1 MNSTSR
7 KLPNALAR
15 TLTAIATAGCLFSTA
30 ASAEPLEIG
39 VLLPSPIADV
49 GWSHALNEGIAAV
62 KEKYGDDVNV
72 STIENI
78 QEGPDA
84 DRIMNKMIGDGQQFL
99 LLGSFGY
106 MNAGLK
112 LAQRNPDRT
121 FLHASG
127 YKTAENFSPFTAKY
141 YEGAYLMGMAA
152 AELTKTKK
160 LGVVSAFA
168 IPELISTINGF
179 TLGARSVDP
188 EVTVDV
194 IWINSWFDPAKAQD
208 SAKALLA
215 GGADVLFSNAQDTPS
230 VVTVGE
236 EAGAYVFN
244 LNSSM
249 KEYAPTKYLGVVKT
263 DWAPFFVASVDAH
276 LAGSFEG
283 KNEWL
288 GMNDNVVVV
297 EDWSSDISADMKARI
312 DTMHEEIASGARHV
326 YDGPLMNQEGEEVI
340 PSGERLEDGAILGM
354 DWHVEGVNS
363 PLPK

>member
-1 MNSTSR
+1 MKSLS
-7 KLPNALAR
+7 KVL
-15 TLTAIATAGCLFSTA
+15 ATAALTTAMFSGVA
-30 ASAEPLEIG
+30 QAEKLDIG
-39 VLLPSPIADV
+39 ILLPSPIADV
-49 GWSHALNEGIAAV
+49 GWSKALVDGMEAV
-62 KEKYGDDVNV
+62 KAKYGDDVNLNIV
-72 STIENI
+72 ENI

-84 DRIMNKMIGDGQQFL
+84 DRIMNKMIGDGNEFL

-106 MNAGLK
+106 MNGGLK
-112 LAQRNPDRT
+112 LAKRNPKRS
-121 FLHASG
+121 FVHASG
-127 YKTAENFSPFTAKY
+127 YKTAKNFSPFTAKY
-141 YEGAYLMGMAA
+141 YEGSYLMGMAA

-179 TLGARSVDP
+179 TLGARSIDP
-188 EVTVDV
+188 EITVDV

-215 GGADVLFSNAQDTPS
+215 NGADILFSNAQDTPS

-236 EAGAYVFN
+236 ESGAYVFN
-244 LNSSM
+244 LNGSM

-276 LAGSFEG
+276 IAGNFEG
-283 KNEWL
+283 QNQWL
-288 GMNDNVVVV
+288 GVNDAVVVT
-297 EDWSSDISADMKARI
+297 EDWSADISAEMMAKIEAK
-312 DTMHEEIASGARHV
+312 EAEIAAGDIHV
-326 YDGPLMNQEGEEVI
+326 YDGPIKNQAGEEIVAA
-340 PSGERLEDGAILGM
+340 GARLDDGAILGI

>member
-1 MNSTSR
+1 MKSVSKT
-7 KLPNALAR
+7 LASMAVAG
-15 TLTAIATAGCLFSTA
+15 LLFNTAV
-30 ASAEPLEIG
+30 SAEPLEIG
-39 VLLPSPIADV
+39 LLTPSPIADV
-49 GWSHALNEGIAAV
+49 GWSKALVDGVEAV
-62 KEKYGDDVNV
+62 KAKYGDDVNV
-72 STIENI
+72 NIIENI

-84 DRIMNKMIGDGQQFL
+84 DRIMNKMVGDGNKFL
-99 LLGSFGY
+99 VLGSFGF

-112 LAQRNPDRT
+112 LAKRNPDRT
-121 FLHASG
+121 FIHASG
-127 YKTAENFSPFTAKY
+127 YKTAKNFSPFTAKY

-188 EVTVDV
+188 EITVDV

-215 GGADVLFSNAQDTPS
+215 GGADILFSNAQDTPS

-236 EAGAYVFN
+236 EGGAYVFN
-244 LNSSM
+244 LNGSM
-249 KEYAPTKYLGVVKT
+249 KDYAPTKYLGVVKT

-276 LAGSFEG
+276 LAGNFEG
-283 KNEWL
+283 QNQWL
-288 GMNDNVVVV
+288 GMKDDVVVV
-297 EDWSSDISADMKARI
+297 EDWNSDISEDMMARI
-312 DTMHEEIASGARHV
+312 KSTEAEIASGAKHV
-326 YDGPLMNQEGEEVI
+326 YDGPLVNQAGEEVI
-340 PSGERLEDGAILGM
+340 AAGQTLEDGAILGM

>member
-1 MNSTSR
+1 MKRFS
-7 KLPNALAR
+7 KAL
-15 TLTAIATAGCLFSTA
+15 TTMATAAALFGAAFTTTA
-30 ASAEPLEIG
+30 RAETLEIG

-62 KEKYGDDVNV
+62 KEKYGDAVNV

-84 DRIMNKMIGDGQQFL
+84 DRIMNKMVGDGHEFL

-112 LAQRNPDRT
+112 LAQRNPERT

-127 YKTAENFSPFTAKY
+127 YKTAKNFSPFTAKY

-179 TLGARSVDP
+179 ALGALSVDP
-188 EVTVDV
+188 EITVDV

-215 GGADVLFSNAQDTPS
+215 GGSDVLFSNAQDTPS
-230 VVTVGE
+230 VVTVAE

-249 KEYAPTKYLGVVKT
+249 KEYAPTKYMGVVKT

-276 LAGSFEG
+276 LAGNFEG

-288 GMNDNVVVV
+288 GMNDDVVVV
-297 EDWSSDISADMKARI
+297 EDWSADISSEMMARI
-312 DTMHEEIASGARHV
+312 EATHKEIASGERHV
-326 YDGPLMNQEGEEVI
+326 YDGPLVDQAGKEIV
-340 PSGERLEDGAILGM
+340 PAGERLDDGAILGI
-354 DWHVEGVNS
+354 DWHVKGVNS

>member
-1 MNSTSR
+1 MIRMS
-7 KLPNALAR
+7 KV
-15 TLTAIATAGCLFSTA
+15 LTAIAAAGYLFG
-30 ASAEPLEIG
+30 ASAQAEPLEIG

-62 KEKYGDDVNV
+62 KEKYGDDVTV

-84 DRIMNKMIGDGQQFL
+84 DRIMNKMVGDGHDFL

-112 LAQRNPDRT
+112 LAQRNPERT

-127 YKTAENFSPFTAKY
+127 YKTADNFSPFTAKY

-188 EVTVDV
+188 EITVDV

-215 GGADVLFSNAQDTPS
+215 GGADILFSNAQDTPS
-230 VVTVGE
+230 VVAVGE

-263 DWAPFFVASVDAH
+263 DWAPFFVAAVDAH
-276 LAGSFEG
+276 LAGNFQG

-288 GMNDNVVVV
+288 GMNDDVVVV
-297 EDWSSDISADMKARI
+297 EEWSSDISADMMARI
-312 DTMHEEIASGARHV
+312 EATHAEISSGAKHV
-326 YDGPLMNQEGEEVI
+326 YDGPLTNQAGDEVI
-340 PSGERLEDGAILGM
+340 PTGERLEDGAILGM

>member
-1 MNSTSR
+1 MNKFS
-7 KLPNALAR
+7 KA
-15 TLTAIATAGCLFSTA
+15 LTALATAGFIFGS
-30 ASAEPLEIG
+30 SAQAETLEIG

-49 GWSHALNEGIAAV
+49 GWSHALNQGIAAV
-62 KEKYGDDVNV
+62 EEKYGDKVNV

-84 DRIMNKMIGDGQQFL
+84 DRIINKMVGDGNKFL

-106 MNAGLK
+106 MNAGVR
-112 LAQRNPDRT
+112 LAQRNPDLS
-121 FLHASG
+121 FIHASG
-127 YKTAENFSPFTAKY
+127 YKTADNFSPFTAKY

-179 TLGARSVDP
+179 TLGARSIDP
-188 EVTVDV
+188 EITVDV

-215 GGADVLFSNAQDTPS
+215 GGADILFSNAQDTPS

-276 LAGSFEG
+276 LAGNFEG

-288 GMNDNVVVV
+288 GMNDDVVVV
-297 EDWSSDISADMKARI
+297 EDWSSDISSDMMARI
-312 DTMHEEIASGARHV
+312 EATQAEIASGAIHV
-326 YDGPLMNQEGEEVI
+326 YDGPLINQAGEEVT
-340 PSGERLEDGAILGM
+340 PAGQRLEDGAILGI

>member
-1 MNSTSR
+1 MR
-7 KLPNALAR
+7 KFFKSV
-15 TLTAIATAGCLFSTA
+15 ATAAVAGCMVTSVA
-30 ASAEPLEIG
+30 QAETLEIG

-49 GWSHALNEGIAAV
+49 GWSHALSEGIAAV

-72 STIENI
+72 NTIENI

-84 DRIMNKMIGDGQQFL
+84 DRIMNKMIGDGHKFL

-112 LAQRNPDRT
+112 LAKRNPERT
-121 FLHASG
+121 FIHASG
-127 YKTAENFSPFTAKY
+127 YKTDKNFSPFTAKY

-152 AELTKTKK
+152 AELTKSKK

-208 SAKALLA
+208 SAKALIA

-230 VVTVGE
+230 VVTVAE
-236 EAGAYVFN
+236 ESDAYVFN

-249 KEYAPTKYLGVVKT
+249 KEYAPKKYLGVVKT

-276 LAGSFEG
+276 LAGNFDG
-283 KNEWL
+283 QNQWL
-288 GMNDNVVVV
+288 GMTDDVVVV
-297 EDWSSDISADMKARI
+297 EDWSSDISAEMKAKI
-312 DTMHEEIASGARHV
+312 EATQADIVSGAFHV
-326 YDGPLMNQEGEEVI
+326 YNGPLVNQEGKEVVAA
-340 PSGERLEDGAILGM
+340 GTRLDDGAILGI

>member
-1 MNSTSR
+1 MS
-7 KLPNALAR
+7 KL
-15 TLTAIATAGCLFSTA
+15 LTAAALTGALISTTTQA
-30 ASAEPLEIG
+30 DTLDIG

-49 GWSHALNEGIAAV
+49 GWSHALNEGINAV
-62 KEKYGDDVNV
+62 KEKYGDGVTVNV
-72 STIENI
+72 VENI

-84 DRIMNKMIGDGQQFL
+84 DRIMNKMVGDGNDFL

-106 MNAGLK
+106 MNGGLK
-112 LAQRNPDRT
+112 LAKRNPQKS
-121 FLHASG
+121 FIHASG
-127 YKTAENFSPFTAKY
+127 YKTAANFSPFTAKY

-179 TLGARSVDP
+179 TLGARSIDP
-188 EVTVDV
+188 EITVDV

-236 EAGAYVFN
+236 EGGAYVFN

-276 LAGSFEG
+276 LAGNFEG
-283 KNEWL
+283 QNQWL
-288 GMNDNVVVV
+288 GMTDDVVVV
-297 EDWSSDISADMKARI
+297 EDWSDDISDDMKAK
-312 DTMHEEIASGARHV
+312 IAVIQADIVSGARHV
-326 YDGPLMNQEGEEVI
+326 YDGPLVNQAGEEVI
-340 PSGERLEDGAILGM
+340 AAGTRLEDGAILGI

>member
-1 MNSTSR
+1 MV
-7 KLPNALAR
+7 KLLKLLMSATLAGS
-15 TLTAIATAGCLFSTA
+15 LTQNVAF
-30 ASAEPLEIG
+30 AETLEIG
-39 VLLPSPIADV
+39 ILLPSPIADV
-49 GWSHALNEGIAAV
+49 GWSKALVEGMDAV
-62 KEKYGDDVNV
+62 KAKYGDDVNLNIV
-72 STIENI
+72 ENI

-84 DRIMNKMIGDGQQFL
+84 DRIMNKMVGDGNQFL

-106 MNAGLK
+106 MNGGLK
-112 LAQRNPDRT
+112 LAKRNPART
-121 FLHASG
+121 FIHASG
-127 YKTAENFSPFTAKY
+127 YKVEKNFSPFTAKY
-141 YEGAYLMGMAA
+141 FEGAYLMGMAA

-215 GGADVLFSNAQDTPS
+215 NGADVLFSNAQDTPS

-236 EAGAYVFN
+236 ESGAYVFN
-244 LNSSM
+244 LNGSM

-263 DWAPFFVASVDAH
+263 DWAPFFIASVDAH
-276 LAGSFEG
+276 LAGNFQG
-283 KNEWL
+283 QNQWL
-288 GMNDNVVVV
+288 GMQDDVVVV
-297 EDWSSDISADMKARI
+297 EDWSSDISADMMARI
-312 DTMHEEIASGARHV
+312 KAKEAEIASGAVHV
-326 YDGPLMNQEGEEVI
+326 YDGPLINQAGDEVI
-340 PSGERLEDGAILGM
+340 PAGARLEDGAILGM

>member
-1 MNSTSR
+1 MNKFS
-7 KLPNALAR
+7 KA
-15 TLTAIATAGCLFSTA
+15 LTALATAGFIFGS
-30 ASAEPLEIG
+30 SAQAETLEIG

-49 GWSHALNEGIAAV
+49 GWSHALNQGIAAV
-62 KEKYGDDVNV
+62 EEKYGDKVNV

-84 DRIMNKMIGDGQQFL
+84 DRIINKMVGDGNKFL

-106 MNAGLK
+106 MNAGVR
-112 LAQRNPDRT
+112 LAQRNPDLS
-121 FLHASG
+121 FIHASG
-127 YKTAENFSPFTAKY
+127 YKTADNFSPFTAKY

-179 TLGARSVDP
+179 TLGARSIDP
-188 EVTVDV
+188 EITVDV

-215 GGADVLFSNAQDTPS
+215 GGADILFSNAQDTPS

-276 LAGSFEG
+276 LAGNFEG

-288 GMNDNVVVV
+288 GMNDDVVVV
-297 EDWSSDISADMKARI
+297 EDWSSDISSDMMARI
-312 DTMHEEIASGARHV
+312 EATQAEIASGALHV
-326 YDGPLMNQEGEEVI
+326 YDGPLINQAGEEVT
-340 PSGERLEDGAILGM
+340 PAGQRLEDGAILGI

>member
-1 MNSTSR
+1 MKRPSTLT
-7 KLPNALAR
+7 K
-15 TLTAIATAGCLFSTA
+15 TLTAIATAACLFSTA
-30 ASAEPLEIG
+30 QAEKLEIG

-49 GWSHALNEGIAAV
+49 GWSHALSEGIAAV

-72 STIENI
+72 NTIENI

-84 DRIMNKMIGDGQQFL
+84 DRIMNKMIGDGHQFL

-127 YKTAENFSPFTAKY
+127 YKTADNFSPFTAKY

-152 AELTKTKK
+152 ADLTKTKK

-188 EVTVDV
+188 EITVDV

-215 GGADVLFSNAQDTPS
+215 GGADILFSNAQDTPS

-236 EAGAYVFN
+236 EGGAYVFN

-249 KEYAPTKYLGVVKT
+249 KEYAPTRYLGVVKT

-276 LAGSFEG
+276 MAGSFQG

-297 EDWSSDISADMKARI
+297 EDWSGDISGEMMARI
-312 DTMHEEIASGARHV
+312 EATHAEIASGDRHV
-326 YDGPLMNQEGEEVI
+326 YDGPLVNQAGKEVI
-340 PSGERLEDGAILGM
+340 ASGQRLEDGAILGM

>member
-1 MNSTSR
+1 MMKITS
-7 KLPNALAR
+7 KTLAAA
-15 TLTAIATAGCLFSTA
+15 AIAGLLIHTTAN
-30 ASAEPLEIG
+30 AEPLKIG
-39 VLLPSPIADV
+39 LLTPSPIADV
-49 GWSHALNEGIAAV
+49 GWSKALVDGLDVV
-62 KEKYGDDVNV
+62 KEKYGDDVDISV
-72 STIENI
+72 LENI

-84 DRIMNKMIGDGQQFL
+84 DRIMNKMVGDGNKFL
-99 LLGSFGY
+99 VLGSFGY

-112 LAQRNPDRT
+112 LAKRNPDST
-121 FLHASG
+121 FIHASG
-127 YKTAENFSPFTAKY
+127 FKDSKNFSPFTAKY
-141 YEGAYLMGMAA
+141 FEGAYLMGMAA

-179 TLGARSVDP
+179 TLGARSIDP
-188 EVTVDV
+188 DITVDV

-215 GGADVLFSNAQDTPS
+215 GGADILFSNAQDTPS

-236 EAGAYVFN
+236 EGGAYVFN
-244 LNSSM
+244 LNGSM

-276 LAGSFEG
+276 IAGNFEG
-283 KNEWL
+283 QNQWL
-288 GMNDNVVVV
+288 GMKDDVVVV
-297 EDWSSDISADMKARI
+297 EDWNADISDEMMAKIEA
-312 DTMHEEIASGARHV
+312 TQVEIASGAKHV
-326 YDGPLMNQEGEEVI
+326 YDGPIVNQAGDAVI
-340 PSGERLEDGAILGM
+340 AAGERLEDGAILGM

>member
-1 MNSTSR
+1 MKSLS
-7 KLPNALAR
+7 KVL
-15 TLTAIATAGCLFSTA
+15 ATAALTTAMFSGVA
-30 ASAEPLEIG
+30 QAEKLDIG
-39 VLLPSPIADV
+39 ILLPSPIADV
-49 GWSHALNEGIAAV
+49 GWSKALVDGMEAV
-62 KEKYGDDVNV
+62 KAKYGDDVNLNIV
-72 STIENI
+72 ENI

-84 DRIMNKMIGDGQQFL
+84 DRIMNKMIGDGNEFL

-106 MNAGLK
+106 MNGGLK
-112 LAQRNPDRT
+112 LAKRNPKRS
-121 FLHASG
+121 FVHASG
-127 YKTAENFSPFTAKY
+127 YKTAKNFSPFTAKY
-141 YEGAYLMGMAA
+141 YEGSYLMGMAA

-188 EVTVDV
+188 EITVDV

-215 GGADVLFSNAQDTPS
+215 NGADILFSNAQDTPS

-236 EAGAYVFN
+236 ESGAYVFN
-244 LNSSM
+244 LNGSM

-263 DWAPFFVASVDAH
+263 DWAPFFIASVDAH
-276 LAGSFEG
+276 MAGNFEG
-283 KNEWL
+283 QNQWL
-288 GMNDNVVVV
+288 GVNDAVVVT
-297 EDWSSDISADMKARI
+297 EDWSEDISAEMMAKIEAK
-312 DTMHEEIASGARHV
+312 EAEIAAGDIHV
-326 YDGPLMNQEGEEVI
+326 YDGPIKNQAGEEIVAA
-340 PSGERLEDGAILGM
+340 GARLDDGAILGI

>member
-1 MNSTSR
+1 MNKLST
-7 KLPNALAR
+7 
-15 TLTAIATAGCLFSTA
+15 TVAIATLTGALLSA
-30 ASAEPLEIG
+30 PVQAEPLEIS
-39 VLLPSPIADV
+39 VLTPSPIADV
-49 GWSHALNEGIAAV
+49 GWSKALVDGIDAV
-62 KEKYGDDVNV
+62 KSKYGDDVNV
-72 STIENI
+72 NIIENI

-84 DRIMNKMIGDGQQFL
+84 DRIMNKMVGDGAEFL

-112 LAQRNPDRT
+112 LAKRNPGKT
-121 FLHASG
+121 FVHASG
-127 YKTAENFSPFTAKY
+127 YKTAKNFSPFTAKY

-179 TLGARSVDP
+179 TLGARSIDP

-236 EAGAYVFN
+236 ENDAYVFN
-244 LNSSM
+244 LNGSM

-263 DWAPFFVASVDAH
+263 DWAPFFIASVDAH
-276 LAGSFEG
+276 IAGNFDG

-288 GMNDNVVVV
+288 GMNDDVVVV
-297 EDWSSDISADMKARI
+297 EDWSGDISDDMMAKIEATR
-312 DTMHEEIASGARHV
+312 MEIVSGARHV
-326 YDGPLMNQEGEEVI
+326 YDGPLINQDGTEVVAA
-340 PSGERLEDGAILGM
+340 GTRLEDGAILGM

>member
-1 MNSTSR
+1 MNAFR
-7 KLPNALAR
+7 NKMLKALAAFAVSG
-15 TLTAIATAGCLFSTA
+15 LLINTA
-30 ASAEPLEIG
+30 ANAADPLKIG
-39 VLLPSPIADV
+39 LLTPSPIADV
-49 GWSHALNEGIAAV
+49 GWSKALVDGVDAV
-62 KEKYGDDVNV
+62 KAKYGDDVEINV
-72 STIENI
+72 IENI

-84 DRIMNKMIGDGQQFL
+84 DRIMNKMVGDGNEFL
-99 LLGSFGY
+99 VLGSFGF
-106 MNAGLK
+106 MNGGLK
-112 LAQRNPDRT
+112 LAKRNAKRT

-127 YKTAENFSPFTAKY
+127 YKTAKNFSPFTAKY

-179 TLGARSVDP
+179 TLGARSIDP
-188 EVTVDV
+188 EITVDV

-215 GGADVLFSNAQDTPS
+215 GGADILFSNAQDTPS

-236 EAGAYVFN
+236 EGGAYVFN
-244 LNSSM
+244 LNGSM
-249 KEYAPTKYLGVVKT
+249 KAYAPTKYLGVVKT

-276 LAGSFEG
+276 LAGNFEG
-283 KNEWL
+283 QNQWL
-288 GMNDNVVVV
+288 GMTDDVVVV
-297 EDWSSDISADMKARI
+297 EDWNSDISEDMMAKIEATQADI
-312 DTMHEEIASGARHV
+312 VSGAKHV
-326 YDGPLMNQEGEEVI
+326 YDGPLVNQAGETVI
-340 PSGERLEDGAILGM
+340 AAGERLEDGAILGM

>member
-1 MNSTSR
+1 MR
-7 KLPNALAR
+7 KFFKSVVTVAV
-15 TLTAIATAGCLFSTA
+15 AGWLVSSVA
-30 ASAEPLEIG
+30 QAETLEIG

-49 GWSHALNEGIAAV
+49 GWSHALSEGIAAV

-84 DRIMNKMIGDGQQFL
+84 DRIMNKMIGDGHEFL

-112 LAQRNPDRT
+112 LAKRNPERS
-121 FLHASG
+121 FIHASG
-127 YKTAENFSPFTAKY
+127 YKTDKNFSPFTAKY

-152 AELTKTKK
+152 AELTKSKK

-208 SAKALLA
+208 SAKALIA

-230 VVTVGE
+230 VVTVAE
-236 EAGAYVFN
+236 EADAYVFN

-249 KEYAPTKYLGVVKT
+249 KEYAPKKYLGVVKT

-276 LAGSFEG
+276 LAGNFDG
-283 KNEWL
+283 QNQWL
-288 GMNDNVVVV
+288 GMTDDVVVV
-297 EDWSSDISADMKARI
+297 EDWSSDISSDMMARI
-312 DTMHEEIASGARHV
+312 EATHDEIASGARHV
-326 YDGPLMNQEGEEVI
+326 YDGPLTNQAGDEVI
-340 PSGERLEDGAILGM
+340 PAGERLEDGAILGM

>member
-1 MNSTSR
+1 MIKKFT
-7 KLPNALAR
+7 KQL
-15 TLTAIATAGCLFSTA
+15 ATAFVAAAMVQSV
-30 ASAEPLEIG
+30 ASAETLEVGI
-39 VLLPSPIADV
+39 LLPSPIADV
-49 GWSHALNEGIAAV
+49 GWSHALIEGMNAV
-62 KEKYGDDVNV
+62 KDKHGDGVNFNV
-72 STIENI
+72 VENI

-84 DRIMNKMIGDGQQFL
+84 DRIMNKMVGDGAEFL

-106 MNAGLK
+106 MNGGLK
-112 LAQRNPDRT
+112 LAKRNPGHS
-121 FLHASG
+121 FVHASG
-127 YKTAENFSPFTAKY
+127 YKVADNFSPFTAKY
-141 YEGAYLMGMAA
+141 FEGAYLMGMAA
-152 AELTKTKK
+152 ADLTKTKK

-188 EVTVDV
+188 EITVDV

-215 GGADVLFSNAQDTPS
+215 NGSDVLFSNAQDTPS
-230 VVTVGE
+230 VVSVGE
-236 EAGAYVFN
+236 ESGAYVFN

-276 LAGSFEG
+276 LEG
-283 KNEWL
+283 NFKGANQWL
-288 GMNDNVVVV
+288 GMQDDVVVV
-297 EDWSSDISADMKARI
+297 EDWSDDISAEMKEKIAAKQA
-312 DTMHEEIASGARHV
+312 EIASGDVHV
-326 YDGPLMNQEGEEVI
+326 YDGPLINQAGEEVVAA
-340 PSGERLEDGAILGM
+340 GERLDDGGILGI